1 MGATG
6 RFVIVPAYYQT
17 WWFRLFYIALAFG
30 ALWLLYLYR
39 LQQAKAQ
46 IQERLGAQM
55 EERERIAR
63 ELHDTLLQG
72 FQGLMLR
79 LQGVIKTLPQREP
92 AYQMMEKVLDRADE
106 VLQEGRQRVREL
118 RAEGMSGNDLIEALT
133 ESGEELAQGHDAHF
147 SLTVVGTPQ
156 TLNPIVCNE
165 AYRIAQEAISNAF
178 RHSNGSEIDV
188 EVTYSSERL
197 TLRVCDNGKGMSGDI
212 LASGRA
218 GHWGLSGMRERAQ
231 KIAAQLSIWSR
242 PGTGT
247 EVDLSIPSKVAY
259 LQSNRELL
267 WKRLL
272 HRIRM

>member
-1 MGATG
+1 
-6 RFVIVPAYYQT
+6 
-17 WWFRLFYIALAFG
+17 
-30 ALWLLYLYR
+30 
-39 LQQAKAQ
+39 
-46 IQERLGAQM
+46 
-55 EERERIAR
+55 
-63 ELHDTLLQG
+63 
-72 FQGLMLR
+72 
-79 LQGVIKTLPQREP
+79 
-92 AYQMMEKVLDRADE
+92 
-106 VLQEGRQRVREL
+106 
-118 RAEGMSGNDLIEALT
+118 
-133 ESGEELAQGHDAHF
+133 
-147 SLTVVGTPQ
+147 
-156 TLNPIVCNE
+156 VCNE